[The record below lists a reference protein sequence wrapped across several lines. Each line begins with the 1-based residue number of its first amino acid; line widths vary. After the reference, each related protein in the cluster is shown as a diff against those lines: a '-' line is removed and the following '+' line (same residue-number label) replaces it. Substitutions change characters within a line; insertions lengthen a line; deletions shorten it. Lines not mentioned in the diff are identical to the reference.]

1 MKNVNAVI
9 SKADVHF
16 FPELSINQIELTLN
30 YERGNALFRMP
41 LNNDSMY
48 SILNVF
54 HKDSIAELNGMYC
67 RVLLDESTGRVDSIR
82 NIIYDD
88 MGELQDSPVA

>member
-16 FPELSINQIELTLN
+16 IPELDANQIELTLK
-30 YERGNALFRMP
+30 YDRGDTLFRMP

-54 HKDSIAELNGMYC
+54 HKDSIADLNGMYC
-67 RVLLDESTGRVDSIR
+67 RVLMDENTGRVDSVR
-82 NIIYDD
+82 NILYDD
-88 MGELQDSPVA
+88 FGELQDNPIA